1 MKMPYV
7 TRVLSVAGAAAAAAV
22 VIASVSTCFAFVHSN
37 GCRAFH
43 PTQRSPSSTLS
54 YYKPDEPFSKR
65 LSHVQSE
72 LESIQN
78 GGGLKQFILDE
89 LTSAEK
95 KLMHNVDYANQYAN
109 KGSDSDRDEIHLAKQ
124 MLKGA
129 LKQGR
134 EIASEVKEIKREFD
148 ELQAAKILESATQDI
163 VYKDC
168 RWRKVLQK
176 QWRMWLSR

>member
-1 MKMPYV
+1 MIHA
-7 TRVLSVAGAAAAAAV
+7 TRVLFVAAA
-22 VIASVSTCFAFVHSN
+22 SVPTCFAFVHSN

-43 PTQRSPSSTLS
+43 PTQRSSSSTLS

-72 LESIQN
+72 LESIRD
-78 GGGLKQFILDE
+78 GGGVQKFITDE

-95 KLMHNVDYANQYAN
+95 KLMNSVDYANQYAN
-109 KGSDSDRDEIHLAKQ
+109 KVSDSDRDEIHLAKQ
-124 MLKGA
+124 ILKGA

-148 ELQAAKILESATQDI
+148 ELQAAKILERVLHKTLYI
-163 VYKDC
+163 RTC
-168 RWRKVLQK
+168 RLRKVL
-176 QWRMWLSR
+176 